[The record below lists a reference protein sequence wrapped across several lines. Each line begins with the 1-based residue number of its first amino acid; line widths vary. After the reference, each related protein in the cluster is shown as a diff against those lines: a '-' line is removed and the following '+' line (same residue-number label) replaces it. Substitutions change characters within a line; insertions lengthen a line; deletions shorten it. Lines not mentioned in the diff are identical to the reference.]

1 MAGRHGT
8 DGYASKP
15 DVREH
20 ARRSALAGRAIWCN
34 PYVGDD
40 AELWFTAYREVP
52 EADRGSDP
60 SAFVATHRRKNG
72 GKRTRSSEA
81 QVRAL
86 GDRTLPGSTPR
97 PFQQAILAEVA
108 EAEARTPRPWAVDGV
123 GL

>member
-1 MAGRHGT
+1 MSDHTEYGAREQGRN
-8 DGYASKP
+8 A
-15 DVREH
+15 
-20 ARRSALAGRAIWCN
+20 ALAGREIFVN
-34 PYVGDD
+34 PHIGGD
-40 AELWFTAYREVP
+40 AEAWFAGYREVP
-52 EADRGSDP
+52 EEQRGSDP
-60 SAFVATHRRKNG
+60 SAYVASRRRKNG

-86 GDRTLPGSTPR
+86 GDHTLPGSTPR